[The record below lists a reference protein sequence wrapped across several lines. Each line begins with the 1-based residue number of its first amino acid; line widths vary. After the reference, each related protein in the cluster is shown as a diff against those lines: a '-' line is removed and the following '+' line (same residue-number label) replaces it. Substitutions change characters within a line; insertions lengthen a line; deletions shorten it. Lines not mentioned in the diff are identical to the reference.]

1 MREIDF
7 YETESGFCPITEYLN
22 KLNKKQVEK
31 ILWTLDLIEELEY
44 VSTEYL
50 KKLINTE
57 DIWEVRVQFG
67 NDIFRLLGFFENKS
81 LIILNNAFTKKT
93 EKTPQKEIRLAEKR
107 KREYYQRRKQ

>member
-7 YETESGFCPITEYLN
+7 YETESGFCPIAEYLN

-31 ILWTLDLIEELEY
+31 ISWTLDLIKELEF

-50 KKLINTE
+50 KKLKNTE
-57 DIWEVRVQFG
+57 GIWEVRVPFG
-67 NDIFRLLGFFENKS
+67 DNIFRLLGFFENKS
-81 LIILNNAFTKKT
+81 LIILNHAFTKKT
-93 EKTPQKEIRLAEKR
+93 QKTPRKEVGLAEKR